1 MARVSQVRLL
11 PARPPAAVIAP
22 IVRVLVL
29 LGVTPTMLTVAG
41 VIGNVIAGVL
51 VATGHLSWAG
61 GVTLVFSGLDM
72 LDGAVARA
80 TGRATREGA
89 LLDSTLDRVSEAAVL
104 GGMAI
109 YAFEA
114 QNRELVVLAF
124 VALVGSLMVSYVRAR
139 AEGLGVALTDGLFTR
154 AERVVLVGVALVF
167 GWLRLALW
175 ILAVLTT
182 ITALQRLYIAS
193 YKLRT
198 MRQEPPA

>member
-1 MARVSQVRLL
+1 MARLNSVRFL
-11 PARPPAAVIAP
+11 PARPPAAIIAP
-22 IVRVLVL
+22 VVRVLVL

-41 VIGNVIAGVL
+41 VLGNVVAGVL
-51 VATGHLSWAG
+51 VATGHLTVG
-61 GVTLVFSGLDM
+61 GVVTLVFSGLDM
-72 LDGAVARA
+72 LDGAVARS

-109 YAFEA
+109 YAFE
-114 QNRELVVLAF
+114 QHNREMVVLAF

-175 ILAVLTT
+175 ILAILTT

-193 YKLRT
+193 RKLR
-198 MRQEPPA
+198 QGEPHA